1 MMNRSTYII
10 PTLVILL
17 ILLILAVLTST
28 IYYTYSIGRIKS
40 VEAIPLNPGSPSTS
54 PNTPVKLAD
63 RYPDQV
69 HIMDG
74 ILLFGMVIVAV
85 ILFDTAW
92 GWQIQPRKRRR
103 THRK

>member
-1 MMNRSTYII
+1 MNRSTYII

-28 IYYTYSIGRIKS
+28 IYYTYSIGRIKP
-40 VEAIPLNPGSPSTS
+40 ATATTANPGSTSTS
-54 PNTPVKLAD
+54 SNTALKPAD

-69 HIMDG
+69 HITDG

-92 GWQIQPRKRRR
+92 GWQIRPRKVRRMR
-103 THRK
+103 RK

>member
-1 MMNRSTYII
+1 MNRSTYII

-28 IYYTYSIGRIKS
+28 IYYTYSIGRIKPAA
-40 VEAIPLNPGSPSTS
+40 AIPSNSASFS
-54 PNTPVKLAD
+54 ASSNTPLKLAD
-63 RYPDQV
+63 RYPDQA
-69 HIMDG
+69 HITDG
-74 ILLFGMVIVAV
+74 ILLFGMIIVAV

-92 GWQIQPRKRRR
+92 GWQIRPRKARR

>member
-1 MMNRSTYII
+1 MNRSTYII
-10 PTLVILL
+10 PTVVILL

-28 IYYTYSIGRIKS
+28 IYYTYTIGQIKPAA
-40 VEAIPLNPGSPSTS
+40 ETLLYPGSSSASSNP
-54 PNTPVKLAD
+54 PLKLAD

-92 GWQIQPRKRRR
+92 GWQIWPRKARR